1 MGLTPEQYSQIAKT
15 YDSAAADHMMPPHQ
29 RTAFARKAEWYRM
42 LARLGAKPKKLA
54 TDPKAPP
61 PHFAREDD
69 ADPRPTP
76 MISAVR
82 NLFAWQQRR

>member
-1 MGLTPEQYSQIAKT
+1 
-15 YDSAAADHMMPPHQ
+15 
-29 RTAFARKAEWYRM
+29 M